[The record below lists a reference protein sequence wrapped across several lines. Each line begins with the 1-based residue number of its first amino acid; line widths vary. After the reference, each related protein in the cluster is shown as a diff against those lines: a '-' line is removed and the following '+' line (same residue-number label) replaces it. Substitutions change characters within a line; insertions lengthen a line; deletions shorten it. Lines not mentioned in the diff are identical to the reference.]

1 MTPIRL
7 APWLLLCPFLARAAS
22 AAAFANGAD
31 IGWLSQMEAS
41 GIQFHDSTGAQKD
54 LLTILAAKGINAIR
68 LRVWVNP
75 SAGYCNKAD
84 VVKMAARVHR
94 AGFRVMIDFHYSDTW
109 ADAGTQTKPAAW
121 ANYTTAQLEQALVA
135 HTTDVLTALRDSG
148 VTPEWVQ
155 VGNETNNGMLWPDGQ
170 ATTNPA
176 NFAAMVSAGAAAVKG
191 VDPNAIVIVHI
202 SNGYDNSLFR
212 WIFDLLKAN
221 HATWD
226 AIGMSLYPSTTNW
239 RSYDSLCLVNMKD
252 MVSRYGSKVIISEVG
267 MSWDQPDT
275 AFATLKALV
284 ANTKSVTGG
293 LGVFYWEP
301 EAYNGWQ
308 GYTLGAFDN
317 SGKPTKALD
326 AFLTG
331 GPASVSKPVPATGP
345 GDLTWHLAPSGVQL
359 HSSEPVDWSV
369 LDLEGHLLEK
379 GRITG
384 DAMVAR
390 NLPQGEWIL
399 WLRTAASARSVLVP
413 RP

>member
-1 MTPIRL
+1 MSRFRL
-7 APWLLLCPFLARAAS
+7 GLILLLLPVFIRAAP
-22 AAAFANGAD
+22 APAFANGAD

-41 GIQFHDSTGAQKD
+41 GTQFRDSTGAQKD
-54 LLTILAAKGINAIR
+54 LLTILAEKGINSIR

-75 SAGYCNKAD
+75 SAGYCDKAD

-121 ANYTTAQLEQALVA
+121 TGYTTAQLEQAMAA

-148 VTPEWVQ
+148 VTPDWVQ
-155 VGNETNNGMLWPDGQ
+155 VGNETNNGMLWEDGR
-170 ATTNPA
+170 ATTNAA

-191 VDPNAIVIVHI
+191 VDPNAMVVVHI
-202 SNGYDNSLFR
+202 SNGYDNALFR
-212 WIFDLLKAN
+212 WIFDLLKTNNAV
-221 HATWD
+221 WD

-252 MVSRYGSKVIISEVG
+252 MVSRYGSKVIVSEVG

-275 AFATLKALV
+275 AFAMLKTLI

-331 GPASVSKPVPATGP
+331 GPTSVANPMATAEP
-345 GDLTWHLAPSGVQL
+345 GDLAWHVTPSGVRI
-359 HSSEPVDWSV
+359 HSAAPVDWRL
-369 LDLEGHLLEK
+369 LDLEGRELDK

-384 DAMVAR
+384 DALVAR

-399 WLRTAASARSVLVP
+399 SLRNAAGVRSVLIP